1 VDKVFGAKVL
11 RLGFGHTE
19 PTGKLLRCSGCN
31 PSTGEAEAVNYQGKM
46 TIWTTQNLQVLN
58 SVRDDASINK
68 GERV

>member
-1 VDKVFGAKVL
+1 MQKGEE
-11 RLGFGHTE
+11 GQ
-19 PTGKLLRCSGCN
+19 LLTLKIKCELAVSGTSFN